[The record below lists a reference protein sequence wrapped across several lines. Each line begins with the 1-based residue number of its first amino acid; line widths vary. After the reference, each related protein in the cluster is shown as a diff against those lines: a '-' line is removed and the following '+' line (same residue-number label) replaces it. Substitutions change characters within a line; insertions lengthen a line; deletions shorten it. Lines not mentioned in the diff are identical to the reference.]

1 MAIMRIFRLLPAALL
16 LAAGLVMPRPAAAQ
30 WEIFAERP
38 PAPGAWA
45 KFDLTRKRVAD
56 GYTDHTEVTIAV
68 TGAEVRAGKNFVW
81 LEIFP
86 TKWLG
91 SKQKGALKFL
101 IPADMSREQASHL
114 MQNASEIIFQEP
126 GRTPY
131 YMTPAD
137 VARNAHR
144 VGLEQSSQVTPAGN
158 ETITTALGRF
168 QCEKGT
174 LSGRMVIDPPF
185 VSKRTT
191 TMAGS
196 IWFRDEIPFRVVRV
210 FWKETDSKGKESE
223 VEEKTLTLVAHGMTG
238 AKTRAPNRGDAFSLW
253 RLLKR

>member
-1 MAIMRIFRLLPAALL
+1 
-16 LAAGLVMPRPAAAQ
+16 MPRPAAAQ

-45 KFDLTRKRVAD
+45 KFDLMRKRAD
-56 GYTDHTEVTIAV
+56 GYSDHTEVTIAV
-68 TGAEVRAGKNFVW
+68 TGAEVRNGKNFVW

-91 SKQKGALKFL
+91 SKKKGALKFL
-101 IPADMSREQASHL
+101 IPEGMSRELASHL

-137 VARNAHR
+137 VAKNAHR
-144 VGLEQSSQVTPAGN
+144 VGLEQSSQVTPAGK
-158 ETITTALGRF
+158 EAITLALGHF
-168 QCEKGT
+168 DCDKGT

-191 TMAGS
+191 TLAGS
-196 IWFRDEIPFRVVRV
+196 IWSRDEIPFRVVRV
-210 FWKETDSKGKESE
+210 IWNETETKGSVAETE
-223 VEEKTLTLVAHGMTG
+223 QKTLTLVAHGMTG
-238 AKTRAPNRGDAFSLW
+238 AKTRAPNRGEAFSLW